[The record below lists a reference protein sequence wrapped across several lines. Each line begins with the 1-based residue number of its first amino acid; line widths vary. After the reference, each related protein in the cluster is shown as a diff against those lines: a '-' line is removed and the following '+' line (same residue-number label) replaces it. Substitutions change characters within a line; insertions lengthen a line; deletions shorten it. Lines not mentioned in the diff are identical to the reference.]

1 MKNAQQRLKEIT
13 AQEQALAV
21 KKKKIQKILL
31 IGAALT
37 AITGCAIE
45 RQSYLP
51 DGTIGHSI
59 SCDGA
64 AVGMNVCFEKA
75 GSICGSRG
83 YKLLNRD
90 GQVVYSGV
98 AIPNQGYAG
107 FGGFSTKSILI
118 KCN

>member
-1 MKNAQQRLKEIT
+1 MANAQQRDKEIA
-13 AQEQALAV
+13 AQMQVVAS
-21 KKKKIQKILL
+21 KKKLQTILL
-31 IGAALT
+31 IGAAL
-37 AITGCAIE
+37 AALTGCAIE
-45 RQSYLP
+45 RQAYLP

-98 AIPNQGYAG
+98 AMPNQGYAG

>member
-1 MKNAQQRLKEIT
+1 MANAQQRLKEIT
-13 AQEQALAV
+13 TQEQAVAV
-21 KKKKIQKILL
+21 KKKKLQNFLL
-31 IGAALT
+31 LGVALAAL
-37 AITGCAIE
+37 TGCAIE
-45 RQSYLP
+45 RQAYLP
-51 DGTIGHSI
+51 DGTVGHSI

-98 AIPNQGYAG
+98 AMPNQGYAG

>member
-1 MKNAQQRLKEIT
+1 MFEQQQRLEAKT
-13 AQEQALAV
+13 G
-21 KKKKIQKILL
+21 KKMQIFGKMKLHKILL
-31 IGAALT
+31 IGVALT

-45 RQSYLP
+45 RQAYLP
-51 DGTIGHSI
+51 DGSLGHSI

-64 AVGMNVCFEKA
+64 AVGMNICFEKA

-98 AIPNQGYAG
+98 AMPNQGYAG